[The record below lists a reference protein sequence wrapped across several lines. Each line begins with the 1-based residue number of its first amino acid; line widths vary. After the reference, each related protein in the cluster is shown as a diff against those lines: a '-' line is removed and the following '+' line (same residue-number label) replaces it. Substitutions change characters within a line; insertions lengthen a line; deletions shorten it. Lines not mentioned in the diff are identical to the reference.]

1 MTAEGVC
8 PAVIGHARAGEP
20 GHPGAVWR
28 RRVRVEGVVQGVG
41 FRPFVHRLAT
51 ALGVDGFVGND
62 SGSVFIEVQGS
73 PATVAQFLRRLRGDA
88 PAPARVTTVRV
99 DDAPPVTGEAGF
111 RIVASR
117 DGCEGVHA
125 AHTVGAVV
133 PPDTAVC
140 DDCVRELFDP
150 ADRRYRHP
158 FITCTACGPRFT
170 IIRSLPY
177 DRAATT
183 MAGFPMCSACAAEYH
198 DPADR
203 RFHAQ
208 PVCCPDCGPRLSF
221 VPFTPLAC
229 SAPAVADGHHSV
241 TGPWD
246 AAELEA
252 ARPAASNSAGIG
264 PEAIGA
270 EVIGA
275 GVPGAAETPE
285 AEVTGSDGALA
296 AAQRALA
303 DGRVVAVKGIGG
315 YHLACRADSPVAVRL
330 LRERKARV
338 GKAFAV
344 MVRDLDVARRLAE
357 IGPAEAAVLRGPARP
372 IVLLRRRADAPV
384 AADVAP
390 GNPLIGL
397 LLPYSPLH
405 HLLFAQ
411 VPGAAVVPPA
421 CVVLTSANLA
431 DEPICFDD
439 TDARGRL
446 PALAD
451 AMLTH
456 DRPILLPCDDSV
468 VRVVDGRELPIR
480 RSRGHTPLL
489 VEFGRTAPVGSRGR
503 PASAG
508 RVGRVADQDGS
519 RRPVEVVLAVGGEL
533 KNTFCVTDG
542 ERAFCSA
549 HVGDMGGLAALRAF
563 ERSVEQFT
571 AVYAMRPARL
581 VADAHPGYST
591 RRWAERHAG
600 DRPPLLV
607 QHHHAHVVSLLAE
620 HGRLG
625 EPIIGVAF
633 DGTGYG
639 IGGTDSA
646 VPSGAGRDALSRDR
660 ASRDG
665 VLRGG
670 VLRGDEV
677 RGDEVWGGEVL
688 LLGADSHRFT
698 RVGHL
703 RAVPL
708 PGGDA
713 AVRNPCRMAL
723 SHLAAAG
730 IPWAPDLPA
739 VAACRPAELAAV
751 RSQLDSG
758 IGCVPC
764 TSMGRLFDAVSAL
777 LGICHRVEY
786 EGQAAIALEAA
797 ALEAVTVPAAGAAAS
812 QEARLGSGAGPASG
826 IPAAVGMSKVPGISG
841 LTVAPR
847 LTVGADG
854 VLDPAP
860 LLRALV
866 AGLRD
871 GVPVAVL
878 AAAFHEAVADAVA
891 EVVTRV
897 GRQRG
902 VSLAGLTGGVFQNV
916 LLLRA
921 CQERLRTAGFD
932 TLVHHLVPP
941 NDGGLALGQ
950 AAVAVLRLRAG
961 DDEER

>member
-1 MTAEGVC
+1 M
-8 PAVIGHARAGEP
+8 
-20 GHPGAVWR
+20 WR

-99 DDAPPVTGEAGF
+99 DDAPPVTEEAGF

-117 DGCEGVHA
+117 DGGEGVRA
-125 AHTVGAVV
+125 THTVGAVV

-241 TGPWD
+241 TGLWD

-252 ARPAASNSAGIG
+252 ARPAASCS
-264 PEAIGA
+264 EAIGA
-270 EVIGA
+270 EAIGA

-285 AEVTGSDGALA
+285 VEKTGSDGALA
-296 AAQRALA
+296 AAQQALA

-315 YHLACRADSPVAVRL
+315 YHLACRADSPVAVQL

-411 VPGAAVVPPA
+411 VPGAAVAPPA

-489 VEFGRTAPVGSRGR
+489 VEFGRTAPVGSRSR

-542 ERAFCSA
+542 ERTFCSA
-549 HVGDMGGLAALRAF
+549 HVGDMGGLATLRAF
-563 ERSVEQFT
+563 EQSVEQLT

-646 VPSGAGRDALSRDR
+646 VPSGAGRD
-660 ASRDG
+660 G
-665 VLRGG
+665 VPRGG
-670 VLRGDEV
+670 EV
-677 RGDEVWGGEVL
+677 RGGEVWGGEVL

-708 PGGDA
+708 PGGDT

-723 SHLAAAG
+723 SHLAAVG

-797 ALEAVTVPAAGAAAS
+797 ALEAVTVPAAGMP
-812 QEARLGSGAGPASG
+812 E
-826 IPAAVGMSKVPGISG
+826 VPGISG
-841 LTVAPR
+841 LAAAPR
-847 LTVGADG
+847 LAVGADG